1 MFARKP
7 KTSDVTTSLQRFSDV
22 HRDTTSRAK
31 HFKLALESLCVQE
44 KRQLVDDYSFETFHL
59 VDSLLL
65 QADLSNA
72 DSPTA
77 LDAENAL
84 WTLEQVLCLA
94 PELVGK
100 GWQRNAIELAL
111 KKALC
116 PLNMLAVRKFA
127 IRLFIMWY
135 QSLAAFNNVTPELD
149 TVFQSLLP
157 YFPLRNGR
165 SSEDIIQRYC
175 NGAMPAN
182 GGGPSPVRVLP
193 LIPNSTAGMQPNA
206 KERAQILQV
215 YLDKF
220 FDYCTRE
227 TMRIEWHDE
236 TRRFECA
243 RFLLDRVINLYIA
256 EIFEDLEGN
265 GIDVFGGWEGGVDVV
280 AVLDTADP
288 VVIAR
293 YWVIRWMTNIASAQL
308 NDATPGFKLFRK
320 AMFASQKVTL
330 AGLTFLNQSFQATN
344 TFLTL
349 MREAML
355 LPLPCSNVINKV
367 LTLIRYWLL
376 QTEFPPF
383 VESGA
388 VTLESSSLLLIH
400 LATSFFHSPY
410 LKAAG
415 DRLQS
420 AVQLTNYILQIARD
434 LANPTHVLS
443 RPLPPTVWSELVRR
457 VAAAVSACCT
467 RSDAYSRA
475 TAGGF
480 TLTLLGLCV
489 FVCAIREVE
498 LEDKMWEEVMA
509 VFRAG
514 SWTQMTEQW
523 SRVVDSVTRA
533 LILNLFAIDVSPHAA
548 FVSQKEEQTGSTARI
563 RDRSDTNTA
572 SCGGPGDTMSV
583 EELSES
589 SENAQLAEEG
599 DIHSVV
605 QSTGQSAVWL
615 RVWMR
620 IVNLVDPTNPAHTQ
634 ILIQT
639 ISRCIETLIS
649 ISCANVLVQWITLRL
664 LHLESAQQPP
674 AIPALCSV
682 LRASD
687 PEDLVQAHILA
698 NLAKALQSDSATFV
712 LEKVPEM
719 DLDHLAVISP
729 MALSSLE
736 RLIKNSDCSAR
747 SVQVAALLAPDYP
760 AAEKLLFDLLQN
772 CLSDESNLPSLA
784 LCVNALSLMAI
795 DRGDSQLASKIFQ
808 VLLKHHHRLI
818 PLLCSDLVE
827 QFPRLGQRAALAS
840 LMDNAIEA
848 LENPREINEIEWQ
861 LSSLALDGKSAVKLS
876 KLLAQLRKTDSKFLE
891 GLLMTSAGQ
900 FPLPGF
906 TISLWNSLEPVEIQ
920 TSVSVQSSEKMLNQN
935 IFVRSGSSVLMANK
949 DFVDTVTTRTVVGRH
964 CWQVKDEHD
973 EQHESR
979 NVNEWLAKVAQRRAP
994 LTSSNS
1000 SSGIL
1005 GVMADPFQDLAS
1017 FAPPQK
1023 QSVDSTPMLA
1033 FLQKCSRRPFSGHVP
1048 PIPARSKSDAAMTSA
1063 AAASAAAFDVSPEN
1077 YTEDRSLA
1085 WRQFASNFQLIQS
1098 ASNVPSNYIR
1108 DLRHLDGTLARE
1120 AHKVAVIYVAPGQED
1135 KVSILGN
1142 NEGSDAFNQ
1151 FVDGLGWK
1159 VTTGPGHTGYSGGL
1173 SAAGHQMPYYASGN
1187 CEVVFHVS
1195 TRLGGDMTHKLRHI
1209 GNDEVH
1215 IVWSEHHRSYRRDTI
1230 ATSFCDVLIVLQKI
1244 SPTLVR
1250 VHIEKQKPMEFGPLF
1265 DGAHVHI
1272 RQLPHLVRDTVINA
1286 SRVNRLERRPDTDRP
1301 NRYREKVFAETT
1313 RQLSAMSPSA
1323 TISHLYVPSLKS

>member
-44 KRQLVDDYSFETFHL
+44 RRQLVDDYSFETFHL

-65 QADLSNA
+65 QADLSSA

-116 PLNMLAVRKFA
+116 PQNMLAVRKFA

-157 YFPLRNGR
+157 YFPLQSGKNT
-165 SSEDIIQRYC
+165 EDIVQRYC
-175 NGAMPAN
+175 DGTTSMNGC
-182 GGGPSPVRVLP
+182 GPSPARVAP
-193 LIPNSTAGMQPNA
+193 LIPNSAAGMQPNA

-243 RFLLDRVINLYIA
+243 RFLLDRVISLYVA
-256 EIFEDLEGN
+256 EVFDDLEGS
-265 GIDVFGGWEGGVDVV
+265 GIDVFGGWEGSADTV

-293 YWVIRWMTNIASAQL
+293 YWIIRWMTNIASAQL
-308 NDATPGFKLFRK
+308 NDASPGFKLFRK
-320 AMFASQKVTL
+320 AMFASHK
-330 AGLTFLNQSFQATN
+330 ATN
-344 TFLTL
+344 TLLTL

-420 AVQLTNYILQIARD
+420 AVQLTNFILQIARD

-443 RPLPPTVWSELVRR
+443 RPLPSSVWSELVRR

-498 LEDKMWEEVMA
+498 LEDKQWDEVMA

-514 SWTQMTEQW
+514 SWAHMTEQW

-533 LILNLFAIDVSPHAA
+533 LILNLFAIDVSPNAA
-548 FVSQKEEQTGSTARI
+548 LTSQKEEQTGSTSRL

-572 SCGGPGDTMSV
+572 SSGVPGDSASID
-583 EELSES
+583 EHSGADGSES
-589 SENAQLAEEG
+589 VQSAEDG

-620 IVNLVDPTNPAHTQ
+620 IVNLVDHTNPAHTQ

-639 ISRCIETLIS
+639 ISRCIETLVS

-664 LHLESAQQPP
+664 LHLGSTQQPH

-687 PEDLVQAHILA
+687 PSNLIQAHVLL
-698 NLAKALQSDSATFV
+698 NLSNALQSDSASFV

-719 DLDHLAVISP
+719 DLDHLAIISP
-729 MALSSLE
+729 VALTALE
-736 RLIKNSDCSAR
+736 RLVKNAECSPR

-760 AAEKLLFDLLQN
+760 AAELLLFDLLQN
-772 CLSDESNLPSLA
+772 CSSEEESNLPSLA
-784 LCVNALSLMAI
+784 LCVNALALMAI
-795 DRGDSQLASKIFQ
+795 DRGDAKLAAKIFE
-808 VLLKHHHRLI
+808 VLIEHHRRLI
-818 PLLCSDLVE
+818 PILCSDLVE

-840 LMDNAIEA
+840 LMDNALDA
-848 LENPREINEIEWQ
+848 LDNPREINEIEWQ
-861 LSSLALDGKSAVKLS
+861 LSTLALDGKSAVKLP
-876 KLLAQLRKTDSKFLE
+876 KLLAKLRKTNSKFLE
-891 GLLMTSAGQ
+891 GLLVTSAGQ

-906 TISLWNSLEPVEIQ
+906 SVSLWNSLEPVGIP
-920 TSVSVQSSEKMLNQN
+920 TSVSVQSTEKMLHQN
-935 IFVRSGSSVLMANK
+935 IFARSGFSILTANK
-949 DFVDTVTTRTVVGRH
+949 DLVDTVTTRTVVGRH
-964 CWQVKDEHD
+964 CWQIKDEGD
-973 EQHESR
+973 EQHENR
-979 NVNEWLAKVAQRRAP
+979 NVNDWLAKVAQRRAP
-994 LTSSNS
+994 LASSNS

-1023 QSVDSTPMLA
+1023 QSLDCTPMLA
-1033 FLQKCSRRPFSGHVP
+1033 FLQKCARRPFSGHAP
-1048 PIPARSKSDAAMTSA
+1048 PTPVRSKSDAAMTLV
-1063 AAASAAAFDVSPEN
+1063 AAASVAAFDVSPEN

-1098 ASNVPSNYIR
+1098 AANVPSNYIR

-1135 KVSILGN
+1135 KASILGN
-1142 NEGSDAFNQ
+1142 SEGSEAFNQ
-1151 FVDGLGWK
+1151 FVDGLGWTI
-1159 VTTGPGHTGYSGGL
+1159 VSGPGHTGYSGGL
-1173 SAAGHQMPYYASGN
+1173 SAAGHQIPYYASGN
-1187 CEVVFHVS
+1187 CELVFHVS

-1215 IVWSEHHRSYRRDTI
+1215 VVWSEHHRSYRRDTI

-1244 SPTLVR
+1244 SSTLVR

-1265 DGAHVHI
+1265 DGAHIHI

-1323 TISHLYVPSLKS
+1323 TISHFYVPSLKS